1 MIQGTTEVT
10 TMLKPIAAALAA
22 ALLAACAAQQPQTG
36 PERDAYYGGGEA
48 SAGSPVLAPA
58 TPRPV
63 VEAPAAP
70 VRRSPIIRKGT
81 GMLVG
86 NRGAEPVQATGPAE
100 GDITLNFERA
110 DVQEVVGVIF
120 GDLLGVNYVI
130 DPEVSGTVSVQTSR
144 PVSREALLPLVE
156 SMLRVNGAALMED
169 NGLYRV
175 VPLSKAPQGA
185 VKSRI
190 GRQRLHAGPGYHVQ
204 VVPLQYIAATEM
216 EKILEPFVGET
227 GLMRVD
233 ERRNV
238 LILSGS
244 SQDIRSWLAT
254 IDIFD
259 VDWLK
264 GYSVGIFPLENAAPK
279 TIAGELEQIIGESVG
294 EKGGVIR
301 VEPIE
306 RLNALL
312 VVTPQPRYLDEV
324 QTWVTRL
331 DRADTGPG
339 SQLHVYR
346 VRNRKAGDLA
356 GILSEVFSGRR
367 GQREPAAPRTAPG
380 MTAVAL
386 ASAPAGEGEPAAP
399 ATPPAAGGAG
409 GGDAGVTL
417 LEGTDVRI
425 VADEQNNA
433 VLVLATAA
441 EYLVVEAALKKLDV
455 LPLQVL
461 VEASIV
467 EVTLEDELSY
477 GLEWFFKNNSLAR
490 GQDGVGLLDLNK
502 GDGIGSIIPGFSYA
516 LVDSA
521 GAVNAV
527 LNALATDSKV
537 NVLSSPSLMVLD
549 NRTAEI
555 RVGEQVPVTTGREV
569 TTGDTV
575 LEAVQYRDTGVL
587 LSVTPSVNAGGLVT
601 MEINQEVTD
610 VGDIEIV
617 GENSQSRRFLQRNIQ
632 STVAVQSGETIVLGG
647 LITENKLDSERGIP
661 GLYRIPVLGKLFGA
675 TEQSTKRTELLVLLT
690 PQVVESQ
697 QDATEITEEFR
708 RRLKNLQHETEQ
720 ALRR

>member
-1 MIQGTTEVT
+1 MTQGTTEPT
-10 TMLKPIAAALAA
+10 TMLKPLAATIAA
-22 ALLAACAAQQPQTG
+22 ALLAACAAQQPQ
-36 PERDAYYGGGEA
+36 PAPDRDISYYGSGA
-48 SAGSPVLAPA
+48 TDSPAAVQAAPQ
-58 TPRPV
+58 PV
-63 VEAPAAP
+63 IEAPAAP
-70 VRRSPIIRKGT
+70 ARRSPIIRKGT

-86 NRGAEPVQATGPAE
+86 NRGAEPVQVSGPAE

-233 ERRNV
+233 ERRNL

-259 VDWLK
+259 VNWLK
-264 GYSVGIFPLENAAPK
+264 GYSVGIFPLENADPK
-279 TIAGELEQIIGESVG
+279 TVAGEMEQILGESLG
-294 EKGGVIR
+294 EQGAMIR

-331 DRADTGPG
+331 DRADAGPG

-356 GILSEVFSGRR
+356 AILSDVFSGRR
-367 GQREPAAPRTAPG
+367 TQREPAAPRTAPG

-386 ASAPAGEGEPAAP
+386 TSAPAGEGESATP
-399 ATPPAAGGAG
+399 ATPPAGGTE

-433 VLVLATAA
+433 ILVLATAA

-477 GLEWFFKNNSLAR
+477 GLEWFFKNNSLTR

-527 LNALATDSKV
+527 LNALASDSKV

>member
-1 MIQGTTEVT
+1 MIQGTIEVT
-10 TMLKPIAAALAA
+10 TMLKPLAVTLAA

-36 PERDAYYGGGEA
+36 PKRDAYYDSGDVG
-48 SAGSPVLAPA
+48 AGSPVVAPA
-58 TPRPV
+58 MSRPA
-63 VEAPAAP
+63 VETPAAP
-70 VRRSPIIRKGT
+70 ARRNPIIRKGT

-86 NRGAEPVQATGPAE
+86 NRGAEPVQATSSDE

-233 ERRNV
+233 ERRNL

-279 TIAGELEQIIGESVG
+279 TIAGELEQIIGESLG

-331 DRADTGPG
+331 DRADAGPG
-339 SQLHVYR
+339 SKLHVYR

-367 GQREPAAPRTAPG
+367 GQRKPAAPRTAPG

-386 ASAPAGEGEPAAP
+386 ASAPAGEGEPLAP
-399 ATPPAAGGAG
+399 ATPPAGGAD

-417 LEGTDVRI
+417 LEGADLRI

-433 VLVLATAA
+433 VLVLSTAA

-455 LPLQVL
+455 PPLQVL

-477 GLEWFFKNNSLAR
+477 GLEWFFKNNSLTR

-575 LEAVQYRDTGVL
+575 LESVQYRDTGVL
-587 LSVTPSVNAGGLVT
+587 LSVTPSVNSGGLVT

-697 QDATEITEEFR
+697 QDAVEITEEFR
-708 RRLKNLQHETEQ
+708 RRLKNLQHETEK
-720 ALRR
+720 AMSR

>member
-1 MIQGTTEVT
+1 MTQGTTEPT
-10 TMLKPIAAALAA
+10 TKLKPLAATIAA
-22 ALLAACAAQQPQTG
+22 ALLAACAAQQPQSA
-36 PERDAYYGGGEA
+36 PDRDISYYGSGETD
-48 SAGSPVLAPA
+48 SPAAVQAAPQ
-58 TPRPV
+58 PV
-63 VEAPAAP
+63 IEAPAAP
-70 VRRSPIIRKGT
+70 ARRSPIIRKGT

-86 NRGAEPVQATGPAE
+86 NRGAEPVQVSGPAE

-233 ERRNV
+233 ERRNL

-259 VDWLK
+259 VNWLK
-264 GYSVGIFPLENAAPK
+264 GYSVGIFPLENADPK
-279 TIAGELEQIIGESVG
+279 TVAGEMEQILGESLG
-294 EKGGVIR
+294 EQGGMIR

-386 ASAPAGEGEPAAP
+386 ASAPAGEGEPATP
-399 ATPPAAGGAG
+399 ATPPAGGSG

-433 VLVLATAA
+433 ILVLATAA

-477 GLEWFFKNNSLAR
+477 GLEWFFKNHSLTR
-490 GQDGVGLLDLNK
+490 GQDSVGLLDLNK
-502 GDGIGSIIPGFSYA
+502 GDGIGSIVPGFSYA

-527 LNALATDSKV
+527 LNALASDSKV

-708 RRLKNLQHETEQ
+708 RRLKNLHHETEQ